1 MRRSPQSQTIII
13 TQHDKSTNQLS
24 IIQIF
29 ENLIA
34 KRHDRWLNS
43 KHRGIFLLLWSRVFF
58 QNFAKCSDLICWIS
72 LPPTF
77 GTFIAKKKGKFANFR
92 AFRYFK
98 TRARISKRFYSSSAN
113 GEAEE
118 QMDWEGFLCT
128 EKLPLKSVSGE
139 HGGGENKISQ

>member
-1 MRRSPQSQTIII
+1 MAEQQTQRYLSSFVKQS
-13 TQHDKSTNQLS
+13 
-24 IIQIF
+24 
-29 ENLIA
+29 
-34 KRHDRWLNS
+34 
-43 KHRGIFLLLWSRVFF
+43 FF
-58 QNFAKCSDLICWIS
+58 QNFAKCSGLICWIS

-118 QMDWEGFLCT
+118 QMD
-128 EKLPLKSVSGE
+128 
-139 HGGGENKISQ
+139 